1 MQRVCSTHTIECK
14 LRSLD
19 YKHCRATTLRN
30 KSVQGWSITVM
41 LAGELKAPDKTA
53 GARKQGAGARGKIYV
68 TCGPFIGRYL
78 LGPDWS

>member
-1 MQRVCSTHTIECK
+1 
-14 LRSLD
+14 
-19 YKHCRATTLRN
+19 
-30 KSVQGWSITVM
+30 M

-78 LGPDWS
+78 FVPDYLEIMWMV

>member
-1 MQRVCSTHTIECK
+1 
-14 LRSLD
+14 
-19 YKHCRATTLRN
+19 
-30 KSVQGWSITVM
+30 M
-41 LAGELKAPDKTA
+41 LASELKAPDKTA